1 MCDKCGVTRIE
12 QCRSLTLFVCDASS
26 IALLRPIASSMLME
40 SRWYWRTVHRQRSI
54 LWNFGPVQTYFTVLY
69 PPHNFSYICA
79 LTEINISAQQ
89 LVLSLSSARWVNEWP
104 KWQTTIELPFW
115 LRLRSSRIFYLKRV
129 RCRRRKR
136 PPGVVYQLISRS
148 VAIVSTT

>member
-69 PPHNFSYICA
+69 PPHNFSYMCA

-89 LVLSLSSARWVNEWP
+89 LVLSLSSARWINEWP
-104 KWQTTIELPFW
+104 EWQTTIELLF
-115 LRLRSSRIFYLKRV
+115 LNFNSV
-129 RCRRRKR
+129 RYWRRKR
-136 PPGVVYQLISRS
+136 QPLAVYQLISRS
-148 VAIVSTT
+148 FVIVSTA